1 MPRCIWRSRC
11 LTTSTPRRVES
22 SSGSDCPA
30 VVVGRVRR
38 SRHPAKWRV
47 RADRLPGGAAL
58 AGPGK
63 RRSPV
68 DPVGR
73 VRRSRHPA
81 KWRVRAD
88 RLPGGAALAGPGKR
102 RSPVDP
108 VGRVR
113 RSRHPAKW
121 RHNRKCP
128 CSHYVWQDHNVW
140 QGYNF
145 YVNSGQI
152 ALPVDLLRSVSYGA
166 GSAQG
171 AASRRRPLY
180 PRKMTSTA

>member
-1 MPRCIWRSRC
+1 MLIPVR
-11 LTTSTPRRVES
+11 TP
-22 SSGSDCPA
+22 
-30 VVVGRVRR
+30 
-38 SRHPAKWRV
+38 
-47 RADRLPGGAAL
+47 
-58 AGPGK
+58 
-63 RRSPV
+63 
-68 DPVGR
+68 
-73 VRRSRHPA
+73 
-81 KWRVRAD
+81 
-88 RLPGGAALAGPGKR
+88 
-102 RSPVDP
+102 
-108 VGRVR
+108 GRVR

-152 ALPVDLLRSVSYGA
+152 ALPVDLLRYVSYGA

-180 PRKMTSTA
+180 PRAPASKIAAARSLRLIPAGCGSGRGSVPAKHGPQPASMRAAPAFRERLSDFEAASTGSFSRASG

>member
-1 MPRCIWRSRC
+1 MPS
-11 LTTSTPRRVES
+11 
-22 SSGSDCPA
+22 
-30 VVVGRVRR
+30 
-38 SRHPAKWRV
+38 
-47 RADRLPGGAAL
+47 
-58 AGPGK
+58 
-63 RRSPV
+63 
-68 DPVGR
+68 
-73 VRRSRHPA
+73 
-81 KWRVRAD
+81 
-88 RLPGGAALAGPGKR
+88 GAALAGPGKR

-128 CSHYVWQDHNVW
+128 CSHYVW

-180 PRKMTSTA
+180 PRAPASKIAAARSLRLIPAGCGSGRGSVPAKHGPQPASMRAAPALRERLSDFEAASTGSFSRASG